1 MERVRMADRGER
13 SANEREAARLERERR
28 RVQQREDATMREAP
42 AGADG
47 ASANADGRRI
57 ESPPSFGG
65 DGHRIESPPPLRADG
80 HGLESPPPLRADG
93 HGLESPPPLR
103 ADGHGPES
111 PPPLEPDGHPTENP
125 APVPDEPIDEPSIDG
140 DLEVPLGTRRATH
153 RERMRTPGRRH
164 DRAPASGRR
173 GRMQAPGRRSRMAA
187 PGRRSWVGRAL
198 SVLAIAL
205 GVVVIWFLVELLQPF
220 HGPGQGAV
228 TVTIAPHSGTS
239 QIGAELEREG
249 VISSGFFFNL
259 RTLLAGDRG
268 SLLAGT
274 YHLQRDMS
282 YGDVLRVLTT
292 PPLAA
297 KTTNVTVIEGRTRR
311 QLDGLL
317 RSQGVHG
324 SYLAQTRRS
333 PLIDPR
339 SYGAPAGTASLEGF
353 LFPST
358 YQLTEPI
365 HISALIAD
373 QLTTFRQVFSHVDLR
388 YAKSRHMSAYDV
400 LIIASMVQAE
410 AATSR
415 DGPLVASVIYNRLA
429 AGMPLQIDATTRYA
443 TGNYTR
449 PLTVSELSSSSPY
462 NTRIHPGL
470 TPTPIDNPGL
480 AAMQAAAHPAST
492 NYLYFVVK
500 PCGNGEQVFTA
511 SYDQFLK
518 YVAQYQAARARN
530 GGRSPAHC

>member
-1 MERVRMADRGER
+1 
-13 SANEREAARLERERR
+13 SEA
-28 RVQQREDATMREAP
+28 
-42 AGADG
+42 
-47 ASANADGRRI
+47 
-57 ESPPSFGG
+57 
-65 DGHRIESPPPLRADG
+65 
-80 HGLESPPPLRADG
+80 
-93 HGLESPPPLR
+93 
-103 ADGHGPES
+103 
-111 PPPLEPDGHPTENP
+111 DGHPTESP
-125 APVPDEPIDEPSIDG
+125 ARAQLEPFDDEPFEDEPFETSPIDG
-140 DLEVPLGTRRATH
+140 DLEVPLGTRRASH
-153 RERMRTPGRRH
+153 RERLRTQGRRR
-164 DRAPASGRR
+164 DRAPATRR
-173 GRMQAPGRRSRMAA
+173 RRRTPGPGRRARM
-187 PGRRSWVGRAL
+187 PGSGGHPWAGRTL

-205 GVVVIWFLVELLQPF
+205 GVAAIWFVVELFQPF
-220 HGPGQGAV
+220 HGSGQDTI
-228 TVTIAPHSGTS
+228 TVTIAPHSAAS
-239 QIGAELEREG
+239 QIGTELERDG

-259 RTLLAGDRG
+259 RAMLAGDRS

-274 YHLQRDMS
+274 YKLRRDMS

-297 KTTNVTVIEGRTRR
+297 KTTNVTLIEGRTRR
-311 QLDGLL
+311 QIDRLL
-317 RSQGVHG
+317 RSQGVRG
-324 SYLAQTRRS
+324 SYLSQTRRS
-333 PLIDPR
+333 PLLDPR
-339 SYGAPAGTASLEGF
+339 RYGAPAGTPSLEGF

-358 YQLTEPI
+358 YQLIEPI

-373 QLTTFRQVFSHVDLR
+373 QLRTFRQVFSHVDLR

-462 NTRIHPGL
+462 NTRLRPGL

-480 AAMQAAAHPAST
+480 AAIKAAAHPAST

-500 PCGNGEQVFTA
+500 PCGNGSQVFTA
-511 SYDQFLK
+511 SYAKFLN